1 MYISQSKRDIAW
13 SSHSLCGFV
22 SLSVYSCL
30 ITIRFEFEYKDT
42 SFLAFTV
49 ILLHTFFQEIKFP
62 HTEISRKS
70 HCSQALIRWISR
82 FNANKSIA
90 LIMRRAT
97 APQPIKKTVRLSI
110 WAKTLWYLGRILEY
124 LSPNTRVSKTKNRS
138 IQNRTLRL
146 S

>member
-22 SLSVYSCL
+22 SLSIYSCL

-62 HTEISRKS
+62 RTEISRKP
-70 HCSQALIRWISR
+70 HCNQTLIRWISR